1 MLFFIQIDSEGLIYM
16 NINKKMDL
24 NFYSLVKAIQPNI
37 KAEEVKRLKQLIINN
52 LNGTGACSI
61 GTMAQRLNSRKK
73 PVTIAIL
80 TAIAEILHV
89 WDHTVIKQALLQFS
103 LNYSKRGCHNE
114 HQ

>member
-1 MLFFIQIDSEGLIYM
+1 MQ
-16 NINKKMDL
+16 NNKKIDL
-24 NFYSLVKAIQPNI
+24 NFYSIVKAIKPQI
-37 KAEEVKRLKQLIINN
+37 SDEEVKRLKQLIINN
-52 LNGTGACSI
+52 LNSTGACSI

-103 LNYSKRGCHNE
+103 LNYSKRGCHND
-114 HQ
+114 

>member
-1 MLFFIQIDSEGLIYM
+1 MQ
-16 NINKKMDL
+16 NNKKIDL
-24 NFYSLVKAIQPNI
+24 NFYSIVKAIKPQISDEEI
-37 KAEEVKRLKQLIINN
+37 KRTKQLIINN

-89 WDHTVIKQALLQFS
+89 WDHPVIKQALLQFS
-103 LNYSKRGCHNE
+103 LNYSKRGCHND
-114 HQ
+114 